1 MKAQLLFSHK
11 LKPLGWLLA
20 LPGFVLGYLSV
31 NYNYTIP
38 GFGMQLR
45 SKAAVFLPRY
55 ENFTNELALML
66 VVVGLILVA
75 FSRQKREDELT
86 AKIRLNALYWSIL
99 INYACYVLLFITAWI
114 NTALNNSVL
123 QAIINSM
130 ADGLSF
136 LVYNLFTPLVIFI
149 ACFYYQIY
157 KSRDEYEIKPVR
169 FLPNKPYRIIGVLAT
184 AGMLAAIVMLQ
195 VTINND
201 TGADLLYILPAA
213 MLIWVYSKEKQE
225 DEYIS
230 SIRLNAMQ
238 IAVYVN
244 YIILLLA
251 NVFVYGPAF
260 IYILLFNLATIPAI
274 FLLVFNYRLYKIR
287 QGGKNHLS
295 LGLL

>member
-20 LPGFVLGYLSV
+20 LPGFALGYLSI
-31 NYNYTIP
+31 NYNYNIP

-45 SKAAVFLPRY
+45 SKAVLFLPMY
-55 ENFTNELALML
+55 ENFTNELALALIVAGL
-66 VVVGLILVA
+66 VLVA

-99 INYACYVLLFITAWI
+99 INYACYMLLFV
-114 NTALNNSVL
+114 TALVNTVLQTAAL
-123 QAIINSM
+123 QAIIDYMTNN
-130 ADGLSF
+130 LNF

-149 ACFYYQIY
+149 ARFYYLIY
-157 KSRDEYEIKPVR
+157 KSGDEYDIKPVR
-169 FLPNKPYRIIGVLAT
+169 FLPNKPFRIIGVLAT
-184 AGMLAAIVMLQ
+184 AGMLAAIAMLQ
-195 VTINND
+195 IVND
-201 TGADLLYILPAA
+201 DDGTDLLYILPAA
-213 MLIWVYSKEKQE
+213 MLVWVYSKERQE

-230 SIRLNAMQ
+230 SIRLHAMQ

-260 IYILLFNLATIPAI
+260 IYVLLFNLATIPAI

-287 QGGKNHLS
+287 QQGKSNLT
-295 LGLL
+295 LGVL